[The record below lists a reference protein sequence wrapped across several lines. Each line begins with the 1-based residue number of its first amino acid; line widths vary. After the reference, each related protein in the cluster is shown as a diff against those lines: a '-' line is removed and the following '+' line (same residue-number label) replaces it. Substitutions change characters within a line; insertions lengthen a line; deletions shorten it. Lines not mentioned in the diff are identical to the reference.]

1 MNTSRTHWRLSD
13 KGSEDKD
20 ELGSEEIHEVAFQ
33 EKDLSFYHN
42 ETSSLPLWTKKGVR
56 E

>member
-1 MNTSRTHWRLSD
+1 MNTSRTHWQLLD
-13 KGSEDKD
+13 KGSEDED
-20 ELGSEEIHEVAFQ
+20 ELGSEEIHEAAFQ

-42 ETSSLPLWTKKGVR
+42 ETPSLRPRAKKGVW